1 MEAAETLSQPTSQ
14 ESPFAAAL
22 WNQQEASQR
31 LSEDGSLWRTLGHA
45 LMVSCAGCVLFG
57 AALGSYALTVHQ
69 VLASAIKVPLLL
81 IGTSILCFPAF
92 FVLHAVLSSSPL
104 SLMRAAT
111 MQALAL
117 AVTGTS
123 WGAFAPPLLFLVTS
137 TAQYKLAQVL
147 AVLIGVTG
155 GALGLGR
162 FLSIFATNQQDGV
175 KRQRLVLVAYLVLFA
190 AVGGQLAWVLRPF
203 IGDPALPF
211 ELFRNPGGN
220 MFTHLLSLLR

>member
-1 MEAAETLSQPTSQ
+1 METTDTIPQTTSQ
-14 ESPFAAAL
+14 QSPFTGAL
-22 WNQQEASQR
+22 WSRQEANQR
-31 LSEDGSLWRTLGHA
+31 LSEDENLWRTLRHA
-45 LMVSCAGCVLFG
+45 LMVSCAGCVFFG

-69 VLASAIKVPLLL
+69 ILASAIKVPLLL
-81 IGTSILCFPAF
+81 IGTSLLCFPAF

-117 AVTGTS
+117 AVTGIS

-137 TAQYKLAQVL
+137 TAHYKLAQVL

-155 GALGLGR
+155 GVLGLGR
-162 FLSIFATNQQDGV
+162 FLSTFGATQPTGAD
-175 KRQRLVLVAYLVLFA
+175 RQGLALVVYLVLFA

-220 MFTHLLSLLR
+220 MFNHLLSLLR